1 MDTLEKSMY
10 IITLFDVYQGLLTD
24 KQRVYMSDYYYD
36 DLSLQE
42 IAENHQVSRN
52 AVYDQINKTVQKL
65 ETYESVLKLCEKQ
78 VKQKQIFEKL
88 DKIEL
93 PKEVRKLIEA
103 LKKVE

>member
-65 ETYESVLKLCEKQ
+65 ETYETVLKLCEKQ
-78 VKQKQIFEKL
+78 VEQKQIFEKL

-93 PKEVRKLIEA
+93 PKEVQKLIEA

>member
-24 KQRVYMSDYYYD
+24 KQRVYMTDYYYD

-52 AVYDQINKTVQKL
+52 AVYDQINKTVHKL

-88 DKIEL
+88 DKMEL